1 MKGLITINDPKS
13 PISEAYRGIRT
24 SIQFSN
30 LDKKIKVIN
39 VTSSKQGEGKTTVLA
54 NLATT
59 FANLEKKVLILDG
72 DLRNPTIHRMFEL
85 SNVCGL
91 TDVLL
96 EEKSFEEC
104 VHCTDTKN
112 LHVLTCGAIP
122 PNPSEMLASNK
133 MTEFVNSLK
142 DDLQRRDFIINTL
155 CIDKDGN
162 FVDLMKAINDIDN
175 KIINC
180 VGEANI
186 KLSEDPLRILRC
198 IRFACKLNFTINED
212 VTNSIKKYTYKLKS
226 LSNKR
231 VKKEINAILKLEN
244 GMDYIKKFNLE
255 EYIH

>member
-13 PISEAYRGIRT
+13 PISESYRGIRT

-72 DLRNPTIHRMFEL
+72 DLRNPTIHRMFKL

-112 LHVLTCGAIP
+112 LHVLTCGTIP
-122 PNPSEMLASNK
+122 PNPSELLASNK
-133 MTEFVNSLK
+133 MTEFINKLK
-142 DDLQRRDFIINTL
+142 ENYDYVFIDTPPIGVVTDAG
-155 CIDKDGN
+155 IISTYSDGCV
-162 FVDLMKAINDIDN
+162 FVVGAKEVEIEMV
-175 KIINC
+175 KISIERLKN
-180 VGEANI
+180 VGANI
-186 KLSEDPLRILRC
+186 LGSILNKFEVNKGSSDYYSDYYKKGR
-198 IRFACKLNFTINED
+198 RFM
-212 VTNSIKKYTYKLKS
+212 KKGKKD
-226 LSNKR
+226 KR
-231 VKKEINAILKLEN
+231 KKEE
-244 GMDYIKKFNLE
+244 
-255 EYIH
+255 